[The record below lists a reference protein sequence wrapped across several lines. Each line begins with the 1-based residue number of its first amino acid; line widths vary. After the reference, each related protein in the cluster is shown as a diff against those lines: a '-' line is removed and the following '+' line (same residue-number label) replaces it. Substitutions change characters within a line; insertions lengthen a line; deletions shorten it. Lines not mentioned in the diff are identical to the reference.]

1 MKLLMAYYSKCEFK
15 ASLLRR
21 GEIMERHKAG
31 KLLEILLL
39 SIPWRWH
46 GIRLTEWKWSYA
58 LSPRVAPFSFF
69 CHVILFVKVK
79 TRLQKPSPKRNDQ
92 LLWEYS
98 NTEVT
103 DSGSEIEIAVIFSCN
118 YEIIIKFSG
127 ESVSIYLLRLKLV
140 SSNQNQVIIIEF
152 YWMIYFPR
160 SYRDKRFETNN
171 TMVIL

>member
-1 MKLLMAYYSKCEFK
+1 M
-15 ASLLRR
+15 
-21 GEIMERHKAG
+21 
-31 KLLEILLL
+31 
-39 SIPWRWH
+39 
-46 GIRLTEWKWSYA
+46 
-58 LSPRVAPFSFF
+58 
-69 CHVILFVKVK
+69 
-79 TRLQKPSPKRNDQ
+79 
-92 LLWEYS
+92 WEYS